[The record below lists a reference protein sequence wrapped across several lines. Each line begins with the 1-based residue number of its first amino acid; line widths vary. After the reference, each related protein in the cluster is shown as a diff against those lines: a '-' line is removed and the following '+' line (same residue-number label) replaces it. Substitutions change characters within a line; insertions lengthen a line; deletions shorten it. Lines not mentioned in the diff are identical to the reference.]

1 VADSVVP
8 ALIDA
13 LFTQATAALPTT
25 LVLDGYGV
33 TDDPGDYLM
42 VGVSDP
48 DPDGDTE
55 SASVT
60 QEQMAFGSTR
70 PRKEEGVIHMAAKSV
85 NGDASNAGQKAAR
98 DAAYA
103 IQEALATV
111 LRTTDNAGVTGVLK
125 LGNGSNLR
133 LLQDQTNY
141 GAVATL
147 LYDIAFEAA
156 I

>member
-1 VADSVVP
+1 MADSVVP

-13 LFTQATAALPTT
+13 LFTQATAALPT
-25 LVLDGYGV
+25 VRVYDGYGV
-33 TDDPGDYLM
+33 SEDPGDYLM
-42 VGVSDP
+42 VGVADPEDP
-48 DPDGDTE
+48 DE
-55 SASVT
+55 SEAASAT
-60 QEQMAFGSTR
+60 QSQMTFGSTR
-70 PRKEEGVIHMAAKSV
+70 PRDEQGVIHMVARSV

-111 LRTTDNAGVTGVLK
+111 LRTTDNAGVTGVMQ

-133 LLQDQTNY
+133 LMQDQNTY
-141 GAVATL
+141 GASASL
-147 LYDIAFEAA
+147 LYDIAFKAQ

>member
-1 VADSVVP
+1 VAASVVP

-13 LFTQATAALPTT
+13 LVTQATAALPST

-42 VGVSDP
+42 VGVEVPLP
-48 DPDGDTE
+48 DEE
-55 SASVT
+55 SEAASTT
-60 QEQMAFGSTR
+60 QEQMAFGATR
-70 PRKEEGVIHMAAKSV
+70 PRKEDGVIHMVAKSV
-85 NGDASNAGQKAAR
+85 SGDGVAKTAR

-103 IQEALATV
+103 TQEALATV
-111 LRTTDNAGVTGVLK
+111 LRTTDNAGVTGVLR

-133 LLQDQTNY
+133 LMQDQTNY
-141 GAVATL
+141 GAVAIL